1 MFFSLN
7 SSAKTIWELCAGN
20 HNIVEMSQEPGLHFN
35 CSAAELLSDA
45 KAFIMKLRMPGL
57 LDMRECQ

>member
-7 SSAKTIWELCAGN
+7 SSAKAIWELCAGK

-35 CSAAELLSDA
+35 CCAEELLSGA